1 MVCGSYTDFIL
12 FRVTNVRF
20 SKCSDIS
27 IGFSTQPLEPTKPAT
42 GSFCWTHRRIRHPW
56 LKSRS
61 RQRPV
66 AELLDWEQNI
76 KEI

>member
-1 MVCGSYTDFIL
+1 MVCGSYTGFIL

-20 SKCSDIS
+20 PKCSDIS
-27 IGFSTQPLEPTKPAT
+27 IGFSTQA
-42 GSFCWTHRRIRHPW
+42 RDIRHPW

-66 AELLDWEQNI
+66 AELLDCEQNI

>member
-1 MVCGSYTDFIL
+1 MVCGSYIKFIL

-20 SKCSDIS
+20 SKRSDS
-27 IGFSTQPLEPTKPAT
+27 AGGALTQPFEPTKPAT

-56 LKSRS
+56 LRSRS

-66 AELLDWEQNI
+66 AELLGNV
-76 KEI
+76 